1 MITEEASA
9 SDDVPIVLSGTLSD
23 EKLFESEIR
32 ANGRDYQYYLRLG
45 KNFDYPA
52 AKEMAEIAI
61 EFGNIT
67 ALQALAHLQ
76 PFATSEAISTQDGVH
91 LIARSAR
98 DGNVAAPLL
107 FFQLRNQ
114 IRGKYRQ
121 TFRELARATII
132 HSALR
137 ISGRG
142 LRPETIKLVP
152 FYPGLDEFDLDSTL
166 EETLLKP
173 SYVNYSDIIG
183 IERFARKK
191 IGTIILDTSGS
202 MAGPKLLTAATAAAV
217 AAYHLRHDKYALIAF
232 NTVASTIK
240 TMDQKTTIDDIVDT
254 ILDTEPAGYTNIS
267 DALETAYIQYQRAN
281 RQESWAILITD
292 GIANRG
298 GDPLPHARKYH
309 NLHVLQTPGTHA
321 HGEETCIQIAQLG
334 RGRHIKVNS
343 HTEVPRVL
351 MRLLRHT

>member
-1 MITEEASA
+1 M
-9 SDDVPIVLSGTLSD
+9 PIVLSGTLSD

-32 ANGRDYQYYLRLG
+32 ANGRDFQYYLRLG
-45 KNFDYPA
+45 RTFDYPT
-52 AKEMAEIAI
+52 AKEMAKLAI
-61 EFGNIT
+61 EFGNIS
-67 ALQALAHLQ
+67 ALQALAQLQ
-76 PFATSEAISTQDGVH
+76 PIATSEAISTQDGVH

-107 FFQLRNQ
+107 FFQLRHQ
-114 IRGKYRQ
+114 IRGSYRQ

-142 LRPETIKLVP
+142 LRPETIKQVP
-152 FYPGLDEFDLDSTL
+152 FNPGLDEFDLEATL

-173 SYVNYSDIIG
+173 NYVNYADIIG
-183 IERFARKK
+183 IERVARKK

-202 MAGPKLLTAATAAAV
+202 MAGQKLLTAATAAAV
-217 AAYHLRHDKYALIAF
+217 AAYHLRHDKYALVAF

-240 TMDQKTTIDDIVDT
+240 TMEQNTTIDSIVDT

-267 DALETAYIQYQRAN
+267 DALKVAYLQYQKAHHY
-281 RQESWAILITD
+281 ESWAILITD

-298 GDPLPHARKYH
+298 DPPELHAKKYH
-309 NLHVLQTPGTHA
+309 NLHVLQTPGTHPQ
-321 HGEETCIQIAQLG
+321 GKETCIQIAKLG
-334 RGRHIKVNS
+334 RGRHVKVNS
-343 HTEVPRVL
+343 YTEVPRAL

>member
-1 MITEEASA
+1 MIAEEEPS
-9 SDDVPIVLSGTLSD
+9 SDDVPIVLSGTISD

-32 ANGRDYQYYLRLG
+32 VQGRDFQYYLRLG
-45 KNFDYPA
+45 RSFDYPT

-61 EFGNIT
+61 ELGNVQ
-67 ALQALAHLQ
+67 ALQALAQLQ
-76 PFATSEAISTQDGVH
+76 PIATSEAISTQDGVH
-91 LIARSAR
+91 LIAKSAR
-98 DGNVAAPLL
+98 EGNVVAPLL

-114 IRGKYRQ
+114 IRGQYKQ
-121 TFRELARATII
+121 TFRQLARATII

-142 LRPETIKLVP
+142 LRPERIKLVP
-152 FYPGLDEFDLDSTL
+152 FHPGIDEFDLDTTM

-173 SYVNYSDIIG
+173 KYINYSDIIG
-183 IERFARKK
+183 IERVARKK
-191 IGTIILDTSGS
+191 VGTIILDTSGS

-232 NTVASTIK
+232 NTQASTIK
-240 TMDQKTTIDDIVDT
+240 TMDQKITIDHIVDT

-267 DALETAYIQYQRAN
+267 DALNTAFPQYQRAH
-281 RQESWAILITD
+281 RTESWAILITD

-298 GDPLPHARKYH
+298 GPPEAYARKYY
-309 NLHVLQTPGTHA
+309 NLHVLQTPGTHPQ
-321 HGEETCIQIAQLG
+321 GEETCQQIAQLG

-343 HTEVPRVL
+343 YTEVPRAL
-351 MRLLRHT
+351 IRLLKRT

>member
-1 MITEEASA
+1 M
-9 SDDVPIVLSGTLSD
+9 PIVLSGFISD

-32 ANGRDYQYYLRLG
+32 ASGRDFQYYLRLG
-45 KNFDYPA
+45 RSFDYPT

-61 EFGNIT
+61 ELGNIP
-67 ALQALAHLQ
+67 ALQALAQLQ
-76 PFATSEAISTQDGVH
+76 PIATSEAISTQDGVH
-91 LIARSAR
+91 LIAKSAR
-98 DGNVAAPLL
+98 EGNVAGPLL

-114 IRGKYRQ
+114 IRGQYRQ
-121 TFRELARATII
+121 TFRQLARATIV

-137 ISGRG
+137 ITGRG
-142 LRPETIKLVP
+142 LRPEKIKQVP
-152 FYPGLDEFDLDSTL
+152 FHPGLDEFDLDNTL

-173 SYVNYSDIIG
+173 DYVNYSDIIG
-183 IERFARKK
+183 IERVARKK

-240 TMDQKTTIDDIVDT
+240 AMDQYTTIDQIVDT

-267 DALETAYIQYQRAN
+267 DALETAYIQFKRAH
-281 RQESWAILITD
+281 RHESWAILITD

-298 GDPLPHARKYH
+298 EPPEPYARKYH
-309 NLHVLQTPGTHA
+309 NLHVLQTPGTHPQ
-321 HGEETCIQIAQLG
+321 GEETCKNIAQLG
-334 RGRHIKVNS
+334 RGRYIKVNS
-343 HTEVPRVL
+343 YTEVPRAL
-351 MRLLRHT
+351 IRLLRRT